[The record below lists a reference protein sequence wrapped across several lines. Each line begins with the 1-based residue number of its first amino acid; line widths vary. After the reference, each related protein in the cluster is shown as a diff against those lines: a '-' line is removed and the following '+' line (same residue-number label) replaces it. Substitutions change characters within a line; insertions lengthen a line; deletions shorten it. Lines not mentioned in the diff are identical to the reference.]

1 MLTGLLPDMVN
12 FSEYAENGSVLQ
24 GNIPLAQFARLCELV
39 ESDEGNV
46 EVSLAFKQQEMQ
58 RVTAVGKAVTELKV
72 ACQSCLQVMSL
83 PIKIHVEMK
92 LVDDESELAALPP
105 ENDGIVV
112 QSPMVSLTDIIED
125 DLILVLPMVPRHE
138 ELCGGLQR
146 EDAKTEFVEEM
157 HRPFAKLSELIDKNA
172 E

>member
-1 MLTGLLPDMVN
+1 MLTGPLPDTVN
-12 FSEYAENGSVLQ
+12 FIEYLENGSILK
-24 GNIPLAQFARLCELV
+24 GSIPLTQFARLCELV
-39 ESDEGNV
+39 ESDGGNV
-46 EVSLAFKQQEMQ
+46 EVSLAFKQGEMQ
-58 RVTAVGKAVTELKV
+58 RVTAVGTAMTELKL
-72 ACQSCLQVMSL
+72 ACQSCLEVMSL
-83 PIKIHVEMK
+83 PIAIHVDVT

-105 ENDGIVV
+105 ENDGMVV
-112 QSPMVSLTDIIED
+112 DPPMVSLTDIIED

-146 EDAKTEFVEEM
+146 KDAKTEFVEEM